1 MELYT
6 QVSFEIGRLITRSYS
21 TSFWKSTTLI
31 HPRLVD
37 SIAAIYGMVR
47 IADEVVDT
55 YAGEYADA
63 VITEFE
69 AEVYTAM
76 KRGYSTNPAVHAFAL
91 TAAKYDIGEALVRP
105 FFASMHTDL
114 TAKRF
119 TQDEYEAYIYG
130 SAEVIGL
137 MCLKVFCEGDT
148 QKYQELEAGAK
159 ALGAAYQ
166 KVNFLRDMREDYDQL
181 GRVYFPGIE
190 FETFTDSQKQVIV
203 ADIQNDISL
212 AQDSLKKLP
221 VTCRGAVTLSL
232 ELYELLLEKLQ
243 KASVEAIKTRRIRV
257 SDAKKVQLFAKAK
270 LTRKLWRDA

>member
-1 MELYT
+1 MELYN

-55 YAGEYADA
+55 YAGEHMSE

-69 AEVYTAM
+69 AEVYIAM

-91 TAAKYDIGEALVRP
+91 TAATYDIGEELVRP
-105 FFASMHTDL
+105 FFASMQADL

-119 TQDEYEAYIYG
+119 TQEAYEAYIYG

-137 MCLKVFCEGDT
+137 MCLKVFCEGDS
-148 QKYQELEAGAK
+148 QQYQQLEAGAK

-166 KVNFLRDMREDYDQL
+166 KVNFLRDMREDYEQL

-190 FETFTDSQKQVIV
+190 FDTFTDAQKQVIV

-212 AQDSLKKLP
+212 AQAALKKLP
-221 VTCRGAVTLSL
+221 ATSRGAVTLSL
-232 ELYELLLEKLQ
+232 ELYQLLLEKLSN
-243 KASVEAIKTRRIRV
+243 ASVDKIKSNRIRV
-257 SDAKKVQLFAKAK
+257 PDAKKLQLFAKAK
-270 LTRKLWRDA
+270 LNRKLWRDA